1 MDQIAQGMRRLHYRQ
16 VKSSSEIV
24 TQQSFGKSAAVSVC
38 PSVFSGSQSP
48 VCPSIHLSVC
58 PCVRRSVCLC
68 VRVSIC
74 PSVRLS
80 VCLSARLFP
89 FIRPSIGVRLS
100 VRLSACS
107 LLVCES
113 VNASMGPCVRPSI
126 CLSVL
131 LSVSPPVHLSACPS
145 VRLSVCPLI
154 RLSDYS
160 VSPSFRVLT
169 CPFVHVCLSVSSS
182 VRLIRLDVLK
192 LGQNP

>member
-1 MDQIAQGMRRLHYRQ
+1 MWRSQLDQIVQGMRRLHYRQ

-48 VCPSIHLSVC
+48 VCPSIHVSVC

-89 FIRPSIGVRLS
+89 FIRPSIGVCLS
-100 VRLSACS
+100 VRLSASGEPGFEQACFSRKMVESSGKCSQLHS
-107 LLVCES
+107 LLEQVE
-113 VNASMGPCVRPSI
+113 
-126 CLSVL
+126 
-131 LSVSPPVHLSACPS
+131 
-145 VRLSVCPLI
+145 
-154 RLSDYS
+154 
-160 VSPSFRVLT
+160 
-169 CPFVHVCLSVSSS
+169 
-182 VRLIRLDVLK
+182 VLK
-192 LGQNP
+192 T